1 VAILYITDQGTSLTK
16 RGNQL
21 VVTKQGKTIQA
32 VHAFKIEQVAI
43 MGNISLTPSAISF
56 LLQQG
61 IDTVFLS
68 YHGKYKGR
76 LISQQ
81 GKNVELRRKQFQR
94 IDDPTFRLT
103 VSREFVRGKLVNSR
117 VVMRRQ
123 NKTLHDPDV
132 VAALTRIRRF
142 VSQLQG
148 CDFHDG
154 VMGIEGVSAASY
166 FGCFGKF
173 VRAPNITFKGRNR
186 RPPKDPVNV
195 LLSLG
200 YTLLANAIHTQ
211 VNIVGLDP
219 YLGCLH
225 STEYGRPSLVL
236 DLMEE
241 FRPVLVDSL
250 VLYVINRGVIQ
261 TKHFFRPEER
271 EPAAFDFAEAE
282 PIREEYPII
291 LTHEGMKRF
300 VASFEE
306 RLNTRILYELSG
318 KRLTYRGVLLEQ
330 VRRFASLLTE
340 DIPYKAF
347 VMR

>member
-1 VAILYITDQGTSLTK
+1 MAILYITDQGASLTK

-21 VVTKQGKTIQA
+21 VVTKQGKTIQE
-32 VHAFKIEQVAI
+32 VHAFKVEQVAI

-56 LLQQG
+56 LLQEG

-76 LISQQ
+76 LISQH

-94 IDDPTFRLT
+94 IEDPAFRLRAA
-103 VSREFVRGKLVNSR
+103 REFVRGKLVNCR
-117 VVMRRQ
+117 VVLRRQ
-123 NKTLHDPDV
+123 NQTLHDPEV

-142 VSQLQG
+142 AAQLET
-148 CDFHDG
+148 CDSHDG
-154 VMGIEGVSAASY
+154 VMGVEGVSAAAY

-173 VRAPNITFKGRNR
+173 VRAPDITFHGRNR
-186 RPPKDPVNV
+186 RPPRDPVNV

-219 YLGCLH
+219 YVGCLH

-241 FRPVLVDSL
+241 FRPALVDAL
-250 VLYVINRGVIQ
+250 VLYVVNRGVIQ

-271 EPAAFDFAEAE
+271 EPAAFDFAETE

-306 RLNTRILYELSG
+306 RLSVRILYEPLG
-318 KRLTYRGVLLEQ
+318 RRLTYRGVLLEQ
-330 VRRFASLLTE
+330 VRRFANMLTD
-340 DIPYKAF
+340 DIPYRAF

>member
-1 VAILYITDQGTSLTK
+1 MAILYITDQGATLTK
-16 RGNQL
+16 SGNQL
-21 VVTKQGKTIQA
+21 VVTKKGKTIQS
-32 VHAFKIEQVAI
+32 VHAFKVQQVAI

-56 LLQQG
+56 LLQEG

-76 LISQQ
+76 LVSQH

-94 IDDPTFRLT
+94 IDDQNFRLAAAK
-103 VSREFVRGKLVNSR
+103 EFVRGKLVNCR
-117 VVMRRQ
+117 VILRRQ
-123 NKTLHDPDV
+123 NQTAHDPEV
-132 VAALTRIRRF
+132 IAALTRIRRF
-142 VSQLQG
+142 IKQLQE
-148 CDFHDG
+148 CDSHDG
-154 VMGIEGVSAASY
+154 LMGIEGISAATY
-166 FGCFGKF
+166 FGCLGKF
-173 VRAPNITFKGRNR
+173 VRAADITFDGRNR
-186 RPPKDPVNV
+186 RPPRDPVNV

-250 VLYVINRGVIQ
+250 VLYVINRGIIQ
-261 TKHFFRPEER
+261 TKHFFRPEDR
-271 EPAAFDFAEAE
+271 EPAAFDFAETE
-282 PIREEYPII
+282 PIKEEYPII

-306 RLNTRILYELSG
+306 RLNTRILYEPSG

-330 VRRFASLLTE
+330 VRRFASFLTE
-340 DIPYKAF
+340 DLPYRAF

>member
-1 VAILYITDQGTSLTK
+1 LAK

-21 VVTKQGKTIQA
+21 VVLKQGKIIQA
-32 VHAFKIEQVAI
+32 IHAFKVEQVAI
-43 MGNISLTPSAISF
+43 MGNISITPSAITF
-56 LLQQG
+56 LLEEG

-76 LISQQ
+76 LVSQQ
-81 GKNVELRRKQFQR
+81 GKNIELRRKQFQR
-94 IDDPTFRLT
+94 VDDPKFRFAAAK
-103 VSREFVRGKLVNSR
+103 EFVRGKLTNCR
-117 VVMRRQ
+117 VVLRRQ
-123 NKTLHDPDV
+123 NQTAHDPDV
-132 VAALTRIRRF
+132 IATLSRIRRF
-142 VSQLQG
+142 ASQLEECTSHEQI
-148 CDFHDG
+148 
-154 VMGIEGVSAASY
+154 MGIEGIGAAAY
-166 FGCFGKF
+166 FGCYGRFI
-173 VRAPNITFKGRNR
+173 RSQDITFTARNR

-241 FRPVLVDSL
+241 FRPVLVDAL
-250 VLYVINRGVIQ
+250 VLYAINRGVIQ

-271 EPAAFDFAEAE
+271 EPAAFDFAETE
-282 PIREEYPII
+282 PLRDEYPIV

-300 VASFEE
+300 VTLFEE
-306 RLNTRILYELSG
+306 RLNARVLYEPSG
-318 KRLTYRGVLLEQ
+318 KRLMYRGVLLEQ
-330 VRRFASLLTE
+330 VRRFAALVTDDS
-340 DIPYKAF
+340 PYRCF
-347 VMR
+347 IMR